1 MKRMV
6 SRACLWF
13 AVIWWGIWLGG
24 QLFNALMVVP
34 YFSANPP
41 ESLAAWAQLSSR
53 SSADFFLVF
62 NPIWIVT
69 ALALS
74 LGVGWTSYG
83 GGRGLAL
90 GSLVAGLV
98 SVLILAGWMSPTF
111 SRLMDPQDAT
121 VSMVEIQTTLYRWTV
136 ANWGRMVIEFDG
148 FVCALL
154 AVARGS
160 RWS

>member
-1 MKRMV
+1 MPRIV

-13 AVIWWGIWLGG
+13 AIVWWGIWFGG

-41 ESLAAWAQLSSR
+41 QSLAEWAQMSSGPL
-53 SSADFFLVF
+53 ADFFLIF
-62 NPIWIVT
+62 NPIWIVI
-69 ALALS
+69 ALAVS
-74 LGVGWTSYG
+74 LVLGWTAYG
-83 GGRGLAL
+83 EARGWVL

-111 SRLMDPQDAT
+111 ARLMHPQDAT
-121 VSMVEIQTTLYRWTV
+121 VSMVEFRTTLYRWTV

-148 FVCALL
+148 FVCALIAL
-154 AVARGS
+154 S
-160 RWS
+160 RR